1 MASVSFLMAAS
12 LLRVPWLMASTT
24 LLKSLVTVTEVVWLT
39 LGASSLQDEKVAG
52 ASSSA
57 SPTRGRNIRFMI

>member
-1 MASVSFLMAAS
+1 
-12 LLRVPWLMASTT
+12 MASTT